1 MARTNGGAAAPARIC
16 PGCRKTRLSR
26 YNPGSLCGA
35 CARAVQSPPGPAG
48 AGYAGEG
55 WAPAWTWDSPLL
67 RDALARA
74 DLGGAVA
81 IIRAA
86 AGMTQLQF
94 ADMLGWSQATVWRI
108 EASERKSLYDIRELL
123 RFADAIGMP
132 RGALIPLLLSSPE
145 GQPAGAGWPYP
156 AAPATGEQAR
166 GSSHSQSSQLA
177 KVSYLRACALR
188 LQEQDQAGG
197 GARIRDHALHT
208 WNAARRMLDEV
219 TSPGKAGDDLASATG
234 QLAICAGWACYD
246 SGDPA
251 TARRL
256 YAEAL
261 VLSQQAGDG
270 ALAAEAMVT
279 ASLLLADGDRPGMAG
294 QALALAERAAAQ
306 ARREP
311 SPRLHA
317 LMDARQALA
326 HARLGD
332 SAAFRAAITRAWRE
346 TDRGDP
352 GDQPAWLDFARP
364 AEIAVHEAKGLV
376 SLGDPRGAASL
387 VRDALQDE
395 GISPRNR
402 VMYRAHLAT
411 ALAVSGDTDDAME
424 HAATVLVQ
432 LEGPVLSPRARTAL
446 SPVRAAAG
454 RAGATGFCTRFDA
467 CGQLPSSQT
476 PAFRAARSG

>member
-1 MARTNGGAAAPARIC
+1 
-16 PGCRKTRLSR
+16 
-26 YNPGSLCGA
+26 
-35 CARAVQSPPGPAG
+35 
-48 AGYAGEG
+48 
-55 WAPAWTWDSPLL
+55 
-67 RDALARA
+67 
-74 DLGGAVA
+74 VA

-94 ADMLGWSQATVWRI
+94 ADLLGWSQATVWRI

-145 GQPAGAGWPYP
+145 DQPAGAGWPYP
-156 AAPATGEQAR
+156 AAPAVGEAR
-166 GSSHSQSSQLA
+166 GSSHPESSQLA

-188 LQEQDQAGG
+188 LQRQDQAGG

-234 QLAICAGWACYD
+234 QLAISAGWACHD

-261 VLSQQAGDG
+261 VLAHQAGDE
-270 ALAAEAMVT
+270 ALAAQAMVT

-306 ARREP
+306 ARRES

-317 LMDARQALA
+317 LFDARQALA

-376 SLGDPRGAASL
+376 SLGDPRNAASL
-387 VRDALQDE
+387 LRDALQDE

-402 VMYRAHLAT
+402 VMYSAHLAT
-411 ALAVSGDTDDAME
+411 ALAASGDTDDAME
-424 HAATVLVQ
+424 HATTVLAQ

-467 CGQLPSSQT
+467 CGQLPPSQT
-476 PAFRAARSG
+476 PALRVARSG

>member
-1 MARTNGGAAAPARIC
+1 
-16 PGCRKTRLSR
+16 
-26 YNPGSLCGA
+26 
-35 CARAVQSPPGPAG
+35 
-48 AGYAGEG
+48 
-55 WAPAWTWDSPLL
+55 
-67 RDALARA
+67 
-74 DLGGAVA
+74 
-81 IIRAA
+81 
-86 AGMTQLQF
+86 
-94 ADMLGWSQATVWRI
+94 
-108 EASERKSLYDIRELL
+108 
-123 RFADAIGMP
+123 MP

-156 AAPATGEQAR
+156 AALGTGEEDR
-166 GSSHSQSSQLA
+166 GSSRSESSQLA

-208 WNAARRMLDEV
+208 WNAARRMLDEI

-234 QLAICAGWACYD
+234 QLAISAGWACYD

-261 VLSQQAGDG
+261 VLAQQAGDE
-270 ALAAEAMVT
+270 ALAAQAMVT

-306 ARREP
+306 ARRDP

-317 LMDARQALA
+317 LLDARQALA

-346 TDRGDP
+346 TGRSDP
-352 GDQPAWLDFARP
+352 GDQPGWLDFARP

-376 SLGDPRGAASL
+376 SLGDPQSAASL
-387 VRDALQDE
+387 LRDALEDE

-467 CGQLPSSQT
+467 CGRLPPSQA
-476 PAFRAARSG
+476 PALRVAQSG

>member
-1 MARTNGGAAAPARIC
+1 
-16 PGCRKTRLSR
+16 
-26 YNPGSLCGA
+26 
-35 CARAVQSPPGPAG
+35 
-48 AGYAGEG
+48 
-55 WAPAWTWDSPLL
+55 
-67 RDALARA
+67 
-74 DLGGAVA
+74 
-81 IIRAA
+81 
-86 AGMTQLQF
+86 
-94 ADMLGWSQATVWRI
+94 
-108 EASERKSLYDIRELL
+108 
-123 RFADAIGMP
+123 MP

-145 GQPAGAGWPYP
+145 GQPTGVGWPYP
-156 AAPATGEQAR
+156 AAPGTGEEAM
-166 GSSHSQSSQLA
+166 GSSRSESSQLA
-177 KVSYLRACALR
+177 KVSYLRACVLR

-219 TSPGKAGDDLASATG
+219 ASPGKAGDDLASATG
-234 QLAICAGWACYD
+234 QLAISAGWASYD
-246 SGDPA
+246 CGDPA
-251 TARRL
+251 TARHL

-261 VLSQQAGDG
+261 VLAQQAGDD
-270 ALAAEAMVT
+270 ALAAQAMVT
-279 ASLLLADGDRPGMAG
+279 TSLLLADGDRPGMAG
-294 QALALAERAAAQ
+294 QALALAERAASQ

-352 GDQPAWLDFARP
+352 GGQPAWLDFARP

-376 SLGDPRGAASL
+376 GLGDPRTAARL
-387 VRDALQDE
+387 LCDALQDE

-411 ALAVSGDTDDAME
+411 ALAVSGDIDDAME
-424 HAATVLVQ
+424 HATTVLAQ

-467 CGQLPSSQT
+467 CGQLPPSQRT
-476 PAFRAARSG
+476 FRGLRPVLSLRDQVNL

>member
-35 CARAVQSPPGPAG
+35 CARAIQYSPGSAG

-55 WAPAWTWDSPLL
+55 WTPAWTWDSPLL

-74 DLGGAVA
+74 DLGAAVA

-94 ADMLGWSQATVWRI
+94 ADLLGWSQATVWRI

-145 GQPAGAGWPYP
+145 DQPAGAGWPYP
-156 AAPATGEQAR
+156 AAPAVGEEAR
-166 GSSHSQSSQLA
+166 GSSHPESSQLA

-188 LQEQDQAGG
+188 LQGQDQAGG

-208 WNAARRMLDEV
+208 WNAARRMLDGV

-234 QLAICAGWACYD
+234 QLAISAGWACHD

-261 VLSQQAGDG
+261 VLAHQAGDE
-270 ALAAEAMVT
+270 ALAAQAMVT

-306 ARREP
+306 ARRES

-317 LMDARQALA
+317 LFDARQALA

-376 SLGDPRGAASL
+376 SLGDPRNAASL
-387 VRDALQDE
+387 LRDALQDE

-411 ALAVSGDTDDAME
+411 ALAASGDTDDAME
-424 HAATVLVQ
+424 HATTVLAQ

-467 CGQLPSSQT
+467 CGQLPPSQT
-476 PAFRAARSG
+476 PALRVARSG